1 MSDDALHRL
10 EAALGDRYAIE
21 RELGRGGM
29 AAVYLAADLKH
40 DRQVA
45 VKVLHSPLA
54 AAIGSERFLREIK
67 ITAQL
72 SHPHILPL
80 LDSGEAGG
88 LLYYVM
94 PYVGGG
100 SLRRRLAPGE
110 PLPIEVVVRIAR
122 QVADAL
128 DFAHRHGV
136 IHRDVKPENI
146 LFSDSHAIVAD
157 FGIAK
162 AVSSVGREALTGT
175 GAPLGTVGYMS
186 PEQAMGAADLD
197 ERTDVYSLACVVY
210 EMLVGATPSVWPM
223 QEDVRLGRLS
233 DAPPDHRRRLDALP
247 GRVEQTL
254 TRALAVGPAHRFAAP
269 GELADALDVAAAGS
283 GRALTESEVREVIGR
298 AAELQAEHPTEQ
310 GALSIGAVEQV
321 AAEVGIPPERV
332 RQAVKELEG
341 RSDHAS
347 PAKRLPGRGLYPN
360 SKLRVERTIAGEVPE
375 SAHQAL
381 VKEIQAEFDVVGHAS
396 ALGKS
401 LTWSPV
407 GAGQVGRKLL
417 VTVAPEG
424 DRTRICIE
432 EQQELRGLKIVPLG
446 LGILFSALLGFS
458 MLQSLGV
465 PGDMNILI
473 VPFILG
479 GGWATA
485 NLIFLNGAQDR
496 YPQLERLADRLAAI
510 AETAARPR
518 LRPGA
523 EESR

>member
-1 MSDDALHRL
+1 LKD
-10 EAALGDRYAIE
+10 ALGDRYAIE

-72 SHPHILPL
+72 SHPH
-80 LDSGEAGG
+80 
-88 LLYYVM
+88 
-94 PYVGGG
+94 

-128 DFAHRHGV
+128 DYAHRHGI

-197 ERTDVYSLACVVY
+197 ERTDVYGLACVVY

-223 QEDVRLGRLS
+223 EEDVRLGRLS
-233 DAPPDHRRRLDALP
+233 DAPPDHRRLLDALP

-254 TRALAVGPAHRFAAP
+254 TRALAVRPAHRFATP
-269 GELADALDVAAAGS
+269 GELAEALEIASAGS
-283 GRALTESEVREVIGR
+283 GRALTDSEVREVLAR
-298 AAELQAEHPTEQ
+298 AAELQVEHPAEQ
-310 GALSIGAVEQV
+310 AALSIGAVEQV

-332 RQAVKELEG
+332 RQAVKELEVRAEHAPPAG
-341 RSDHAS
+341 RM
-347 PAKRLPGRGLYPN
+347 PGRGLYPN
-360 SKLRVERTIAGEVPE
+360 SKLRVERTIDGEVPE
-375 SAHQAL
+375 SAHQAM
-381 VKEIQAEFDVVGHAS
+381 VKEIQAAFDLVGHAS

-407 GAGQVGRKLL
+407 GAGQAGRKAL
-417 VTVAPEG
+417 VTVTPEG
-424 DRTRICIE
+424 GRTRICIE
-432 EQQELRGLKIVPLG
+432 EQQELTGLKIVPLG
-446 LGILFSALLGFS
+446 LGILFSALFGIS
-458 MLQSLGV
+458 ILQSLGV
-465 PGDMNILI
+465 PGDLNILI
-473 VPFILG
+473 IPFILG

-496 YPQLERLADRLAAI
+496 YPQLERLADRLATI
-510 AETAARPR
+510 AETAARPS

-523 EESR
+523 EEGR

>member
-1 MSDDALHRL
+1 LLEACPVSDDGLHQL
-10 EAALGDRYAIE
+10 KAALGDRYAIE

-80 LDSGEAGG
+80 LDSGEVEG

-110 PLPIEVVVRIAR
+110 ALPTEVVVRIAR

-128 DFAHRHGV
+128 DYAHRHGI

-146 LFSDSHAIVAD
+146 LFSDSQAIVAD

-162 AVSSVGREALTGT
+162 AVSSAGREALTGT

-197 ERTDVYSLACVVY
+197 ERTDVYGLACVVY

-223 QEDVRLGRLS
+223 EEDVRLGRLS
-233 DAPPDHRRRLDALP
+233 DAPPDHRRLLDALP

-254 TRALAVGPAHRFAAP
+254 TRALAVRPSHRFATP
-269 GELADALDVAAAGS
+269 GELAEALEIASAGS
-283 GRALTESEVREVIGR
+283 GRALTDSEVRAVLAR
-298 AAELQAEHPTEQ
+298 AAELQVEHPTEQ
-310 GALSIGAVEQV
+310 AALSIGAVEQV

-341 RSDHAS
+341 RAEHAP
-347 PAKRLPGRGLYPN
+347 PAGRVRGRGLYPN
-360 SKLRVERTIAGEVPE
+360 SKLRVGRTIDGEVPE
-375 SAHQAL
+375 SAHQAM
-381 VKEIQAEFDVVGHAS
+381 VKEIQAAFDLVGHAS

-407 GAGQVGRKLL
+407 GAGQAGRKAL
-417 VTVAPEG
+417 VTVTPEG
-424 DRTRICIE
+424 GQTR
-432 EQQELRGLKIVPLG
+432 
-446 LGILFSALLGFS
+446 SA
-458 MLQSLGV
+458 
-465 PGDMNILI
+465 
-473 VPFILG
+473 
-479 GGWATA
+479 
-485 NLIFLNGAQDR
+485 
-496 YPQLERLADRLAAI
+496 
-510 AETAARPR
+510 
-518 LRPGA
+518 
-523 EESR
+523 SRSSKN